1 MLQTYENQL
10 KRRTVELEI
19 LAAHGP
25 ELFIRESIP
34 DICTTAGKIIHDQLG
49 YPCTIFEYFPDEWHL
64 RYVSI
69 SPSAKA
75 MALKLTGLDS
85 ENFVM
90 PGEFELFRMLLRDQ
104 DALFFEESREFTL
117 QGLKTAYSNHPEKQ
131 SFIAQGIEHIVNII
145 IKQIMPALNHA
156 LIVAPIMTGG
166 RLFGNITVF
175 GKNLNID
182 DVPMVKHFAA
192 LMGTAIHMKLSEQAL
207 SDSERRYRT
216 LFQNSSEG
224 ILVAD
229 SNTGLFSYA
238 NTSARHM
245 LGYSAEQLTRMSVR
259 DIHPT
264 SNNNSHGAL
273 FTPQNGELSVSLQ
286 NIPCLCSGGATIYVN
301 VNITNTIIDGAD
313 STVYFYTDVTTHK
326 NTELALSESEAT
338 ARALINAPM
347 DAAYLI
353 DTKGY
358 VIDCNNNGAQRL
370 GRTRE
375 QLVNTFLLDY
385 FPEDVAGFREKAVMR
400 VMETRQPLRM
410 EDERNGVWNDTVI
423 YPITDLRGEV
433 SKIAILARDITVR
446 KQTEVQLRRSEENF
460 RSLSDEITD
469 GVVVH
474 IDGKCYWCNRAF
486 TTIFGVTR
494 EEIIGKNL
502 FHFIAQQ
509 DPVNLNQQDR
519 DRASGSN
526 QPDHYETS
534 GRRAD
539 GALIDI
545 DVITKKITFD
555 DNLATLVI
563 LRDITD
569 KKRAEQALMKSER
582 RYRSVAEDVDAL
594 ICRFKPDGTLTFVNE
609 EYCACFNTTR
619 ENLIGHEFFEF
630 IPVNERE
637 EIKERYLSLTK
648 DNPTITYEHRVI
660 THDGHARWQHWTD
673 RAIFDEKGNL
683 TEYQSIGFDIT
694 DQRIAEERI
703 TALSRKVI
711 SSQEQERA
719 RLSREL
725 HDEMGQ
731 QLSAIQLVLESML
744 ARPQPDRDY
753 IELIAERIED
763 LTIEVRRICKGMR
776 PVILD
781 TFGFHMSL
789 ENLIHEFR
797 DSFDMDIRYMPT
809 SKDKYPMPPQAAI
822 STYRIAQ
829 EALTNALRHAG
840 GAKISVRLHADHEQV
855 QLDIEDD
862 GPGFDST
869 ASREAGLG
877 LVGMRER
884 AALCGAEL
892 IIDTG
897 PGLGTRIVLTVPITH
912 NTLEGE
918 DA

>member
-25 ELFIRESIP
+25 ELFTQDSIV
-34 DICTTAGKIIHDQLG
+34 DICTTAGKIIHEQLG
-49 YPCTIFEYFPDEWHL
+49 YPCTIFDYIPDEWRL
-64 RYVSI
+64 RYVSL
-69 SPSAKA
+69 PATAKA
-75 MALKLTGLDS
+75 MARKLTGFDS

-90 PGEFELFRMLLRDQ
+90 PGEFELYRKLLHDPK
-104 DALFFEESREFTL
+104 ALFFEESREFTL
-117 QGLKTAYSNHPEKQ
+117 QGLQTAYSKLPEKQ
-131 SFIAQGIEHIVNII
+131 GFIAQGLEHVLNTII
-145 IKQIMPALNHA
+145 NQIMPALNHA
-156 LIVAPIMTGG
+156 VIVAPILAGG
-166 RLFGNITVF
+166 KLFGNITVF

-182 DVPMVKHFAA
+182 DMPMVKHFAA
-192 LMGTAIHMKLSEQAL
+192 LVGMAIHLKMSEQAL

-216 LFQNSSEG
+216 LFQNASEG

-229 SNTGLFSYA
+229 SNTGYFSYA
-238 NTSARHM
+238 NTSACRM
-245 LGYSAEQLTRMSVR
+245 LGYSAEHLAHMTVR
-259 DIHPT
+259 DIHP
-264 SNNNSHGAL
+264 SSIPNNPSTLVA
-273 FTPQNGELSVSLQ
+273 PQNGELSVSLQ
-286 NIPCLCSGGATIYVN
+286 NIPCLCSSGATIYAN
-301 VNITNTIIDGAD
+301 VNITNTSIDGTD
-313 STVYFYTDVTTHK
+313 SIVYFYTDVTSHK

-353 DTKGY
+353 DTKGF

-370 GRTRE
+370 GCTRE
-375 QLVNTFLLDY
+375 QLIQSFLLDY
-385 FPEDVAGFREKAVMR
+385 FPADVAKFREKAVKR

-410 EDERNGVWNDTVI
+410 EDEREGIWNDTVI

-446 KQTEVQLRRSEENF
+446 KQTEVQLRTSEENF

-486 TTIFGVTR
+486 TAIFGVTR
-494 EEIIGKNL
+494 EEIIGKDL
-502 FHFIAQQ
+502 FHFIDEDSYHEATCEH
-509 DPVNLNQQDR
+509 
-519 DRASGSN
+519 ASGGSE
-526 QPDHYETS
+526 PAHYESRGT
-534 GRRAD
+534 RAD
-539 GALIDI
+539 GVLIDV

-569 KKRAEQALMKSER
+569 KKSAEQALMKSER
-582 RYRSVAEDVDAL
+582 RYRSVVEDVDAM

-609 EYCACFNTTR
+609 EYCVCFNTPR
-619 ENLIGHEFFEF
+619 ERLIGRKFFDF
-630 IPVNERE
+630 IPENERE
-637 EIKERYLSLTK
+637 GIKERYLSLTK
-648 DNPTITYEHRVI
+648 DNPTVTYEHRVV
-660 THDGHARWQHWTD
+660 TLDGHTRWQRWTD
-673 RAIFDEKGNL
+673 RAIFDEQGNF
-683 TEYQSIGFDIT
+683 TEYQSIGFDTT
-694 DQRIAEERI
+694 DRRIAEERI

-744 ARPQPDRDY
+744 SRPQPDRDY

-797 DSFDMDIRYMPT
+797 DSFDMDIRYMPA

-840 GAKISVRLHADHEQV
+840 GARITVYLHADHDQV

-862 GPGFDST
+862 GPGFDSS
-869 ASREAGLG
+869 AGREAGLG

-884 AALCGAEL
+884 AALCGADL
-892 IIDTG
+892 IIDTA
-897 PGLGTRIVLTVPITH
+897 PGRGTRIILTVPIKHTIQQ
-912 NTLEGE
+912 GE